1 MTDDDKKKPKPV
13 DEVFDKAGK
22 APLLPQTLDG
32 PLPVYKPPAKSG
44 ATAAPPPEPAPP
56 VPRRPPTQ
64 PPPLPVQAFSRP
76 HQAPPSDRSE
86 MVTPV
91 GGSPVP
97 DWNATP
103 AGGTPIADWGAP
115 PPASQP
121 VPATYDSAAWQTS
134 QAQPRPAEEPLLPAS
149 YSENDLRSAVGV
161 APLTESK
168 ATRKPPPEPA
178 AFDDDDDELED
189 ADGRGKKGGRTL
201 IFVSVFSVLLGLA
214 IAALVFFGRSNSDR
228 YVISCEAQQ
237 IVPQQGRTFPPWG
250 ESALSGAQWKPIA
263 IPPEAE
269 CEPLDTENLDEM
281 TVAFRSR
288 LVDRAEDMLTK
299 GEGAKVDEAAAMLE
313 QALMLA
319 RDPRFK
325 DARKYIQRV
334 LGDVTYWRASAK
346 LKEAATLLTDAT
358 KQFEAASASQPR
370 IVTDADAWAKFVK
383 DLAAKLEAGP
393 SGAKTVAFPPTPPPG
408 STREPAPPGVA
419 LPVEPEPKAGSA
431 AGSAAE
437 STPDA
442 GIPSGGV
449 LL

>member
-1 MTDDDKKKPKPV
+1 
-13 DEVFDKAGK
+13 
-22 APLLPQTLDG
+22 
-32 PLPVYKPPAKSG
+32 
-44 ATAAPPPEPAPP
+44 
-56 VPRRPPTQ
+56 
-64 PPPLPVQAFSRP
+64 
-76 HQAPPSDRSE
+76 

-91 GGSPVP
+91 GGSPMP
-97 DWNATP
+97 DWTATP

-115 PPASQP
+115 PPQSQP
-121 VPATYDSAAWQTS
+121 TPYPPPYDSSGWQTS
-134 QAQPRPAEEPLLPAS
+134 QSQSRPVEEPLLPAS

-168 ATRKPPPEPA
+168 ATRKPPEPA
-178 AFDDDDDELED
+178 AFDDDDLDED
-189 ADGRGKKGGRTL
+189 DDDKRGKKGGRTL
-201 IFVSVFSVLLGLA
+201 IFVSVFSVMLGLT
-214 IAALVFFGRSNSDR
+214 IAALVFFGRSNSER
-228 YVISCEAQQ
+228 YVIACEAQQ

-250 ESALSGAQWKPIA
+250 ESALSGAQWKPVA

-313 QALMLA
+313 QALMHA

-346 LKEAATLLTDAT
+346 LKEAATLLTEAT
-358 KQFEAASASQPR
+358 KQFEAANASQPR

-383 DLAAKLEAGP
+383 ALAAKLEAGP
-393 SGAKTVAFPPTPPPG
+393 SGAKVVAFPPTPPPG
-408 STREPAPPGVA
+408 EAREPAPPGVA
-419 LPVEPEPKAGSA
+419 LPVEPAPSAGSGT
-431 AGSAAE
+431 GSAPAP
-437 STPDA
+437 TPDA